1 MTHQEYV
8 FAAYALAFSV
18 MFAMAAKVWI
28 TSRSYRRQVEVL
40 AVVRRG
46 RHRDVR

>member
-8 FAAYALAFSV
+8 FVAYALAFAV

-28 TSRSYRRQVEVL
+28 ASRSYRRQVEAL
-40 AVVRRG
+40 AVVRRRPNREG
-46 RHRDVR
+46 L